1 MSKEKK
7 ILMGIFGVLILLIV
21 IMIIALF
28 SMNNDNKASNS
39 NVTSNKEDLKELP
52 KPEITGG
59 VRGELGIDK
68 NINESNID
76 DYLNRSDAVYRDM
89 RMLEDPGNYEA
100 IGGDRYLSGYVKGF
114 EIVPLPYLMP
124 VEGLPEEVGDTY
136 KGITLFSYKDGKY
149 IANYEESISILED
162 LFPKDKVIFLMCGG
176 GGYAG
181 MTKNLLVSL
190 GWNED
195 KIYNVGGYWYYEGKN
210 NVEVKKEVDGKITY
224 DFDKVPYHNIEFDK
238 LTKIDR
244 RIVVS
249 SKKDEVYEVWNER
262 IDKFDIHNYDG
273 DDYEAYEQYVM
284 TESKKIFKEKA
295 DYINQLMK
303 DKKSFIIT
311 FNASEKFCSASIFLG
326 PDSYMRDYA
335 IKKKIYVYEANLAV
349 LKNTEIY
356 KTVKYTPTVVIIDK
370 GEIVAYTD
378 MNSDE
383 HKIMYGGDPENNKEN
398 YDAFVKWLE
407 SYVKIG

>member
-1 MSKEKK
+1 MKRYLLLIIVCCLILCGCGKEVTKNKEKK
-7 ILMGIFGVLILLIV
+7 
-21 IMIIALF
+21 
-28 SMNNDNKASNS
+28 
-39 NVTSNKEDLKELP
+39 LKELP

-224 DFDKVPYHNIEFDK
+224 DFDKVPYHDIDFDE
-238 LTKIDR
+238 LN
-244 RIVVS
+244 
-249 SKKDEVYEVWNER
+249 EVE
-262 IDKFDIHNYDG
+262 
-273 DDYEAYEQYVM
+273 
-284 TESKKIFKEKA
+284 
-295 DYINQLMK
+295 
-303 DKKSFIIT
+303 
-311 FNASEKFCSASIFLG
+311 
-326 PDSYMRDYA
+326 
-335 IKKKIYVYEANLAV
+335 
-349 LKNTEIY
+349 
-356 KTVKYTPTVVIIDK
+356 
-370 GEIVAYTD
+370 
-378 MNSDE
+378 
-383 HKIMYGGDPENNKEN
+383 
-398 YDAFVKWLE
+398 
-407 SYVKIG
+407 